1 MTKVDALGLLYEK
14 LTGKKWEKEP
24 ETIAN
29 AIKKISEDYSKADP
43 ETIKQAVT
51 DWLSNSSTQVECMNY
66 DSNVKAVNHRG
77 YSTSA
82 PENTIPAYILSKQK
96 GFTYVECDVSFTSD
110 GVPVLLHDSTIDRT
124 SDGSGNI
131 SSMTYAEALTY
142 DFGSWKSSEYTG
154 TKIAT
159 FEEFIMTCKGLGLH
173 PYIELKSNGSYTQEQ
188 ITEIVD
194 MVKACGMDGKVTY
207 ISFTSTFLEYVK
219 SADGKARLGYLAD
232 VTDTTIATALALK
245 TGENEVFMDVSYAN
259 ATDEKVAL
267 CIENDLPLEIWTV
280 NTQSV
285 IENMNDYITGVTS
298 DNLIAGKILYD
309 KYLAYSVP
317 ESPEEDPEE
326 RTLLYNWEFTQSL
339 TDIVSGQE
347 ASLVENE
354 GVGPTQ
360 DENGLSFTTP
370 YIACVMKNALRKNSV
385 IEIDVAS
392 MDLQVDTETNNVR
405 LLMNTSHS
413 SDSGILIWSKGGQK
427 WGAYNGAWN
436 YYNLSDVNAFS
447 GKTLQLQIDE
457 NGLCTLF
464 IDNVSYGTTEVDVT
478 KDSTTLVIG
487 NSGQSYGGDIRNT
500 IITGVRVYQGV

>member
-1 MTKVDALGLLYEK
+1 MTKVDALGYLYEK
-14 LTGKKWEKEP
+14 LIGKKWEKEP

-29 AIKKISEDYSKADP
+29 AIKKISEDYSAADP

-51 DWLSNSSTQVECMNY
+51 DWLNNSSTQVEYINY

-77 YSTSA
+77 YSTTA

-124 SDGSGNI
+124 SDGSGSI

-173 PYIELKSNGSYTQEQ
+173 PYIELKSNGNYTQEQ

-326 RTLLYNWEFTQSL
+326 RTLLYNWDFTQSL

-405 LLMNTSHS
+405 FLMNTSHS